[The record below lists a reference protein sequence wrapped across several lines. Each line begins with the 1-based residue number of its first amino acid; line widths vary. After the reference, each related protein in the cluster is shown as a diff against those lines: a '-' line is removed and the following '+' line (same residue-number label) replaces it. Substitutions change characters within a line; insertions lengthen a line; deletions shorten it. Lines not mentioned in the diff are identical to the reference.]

1 MARKFR
7 VKIMLHLYA
16 IPILLFFFH
25 VFYRLEI
32 IGRENIPARGY
43 GKKGIIIMTNHRSH
57 LDPFFVGLS
66 AFPNFYKPFF
76 YPADAK
82 LWKLPLFR
90 PILHGMNCIPIFK
103 GSKRTDVVKF
113 HIAVIKGGGSV
124 VYFPEGARTK
134 DGKLQPGKLGAG
146 WLAHATKA
154 LVIPCAVKNTD
165 LAMPVGK
172 PFTFGGG
179 PKRLTLKAKFGPPV
193 DLRRFYSLP
202 SSKETS
208 QKISDY
214 LMEVISNLLM
224 TF

>member
-1 MARKFR
+1 
-7 VKIMLHLYA
+7 MLHLYA

-32 IGRENIPARGY
+32 IGREHIPARGY
-43 GKKGIIIMTNHRSH
+43 GRKGIIIMTNHRSH

-82 LWKLPLFR
+82 LWKLPFFR

-113 HIAVIKGGGSV
+113 HIAVVNGGGSV

-179 PKRLTLKAKFGPPV
+179 PKRLTLKSKFGPPI
-193 DLRRFYSLP
+193 DLKQFYSLP

-214 LMEVISNLLM
+214 IMEVISNLLK